1 MKYQIIQSKKG
12 GVFFTDNTKDNPNAI
27 YKCDSKEEAQAH
39 CQTCAADKNY
49 AKVLKLLY
57 LSKGASHTK
66 HDIRQDLSE
75 LIESWN
81 G

>member
-27 YKCDSKEEAQAH
+27 YKCDSKAEAQSH
-39 CQTCAADKNY
+39 CQICAADKNY
-49 AKVLKLLY
+49 AKVLKIITFGRSGGVNLY
-57 LSKGASHTK
+57 DVIGDLSK
-66 HDIRQDLSE
+66 
-75 LIESWN
+75 LIEGWN